1 MQRTNRSNP
10 CLIGAHCR
18 GGSIL
23 PMQLDAFNGTANTTA
38 VVKASPLSLLLV
50 LPDPVQS
57 GNATAP
63 VQVTGMV
70 YNDDGSTVHVSV
82 LSRLCSA

>member
-1 MQRTNRSNP
+1 
-10 CLIGAHCR
+10 
-18 GGSIL
+18 
-23 PMQLDAFNGTANTTA
+23 MQLDAFNGTANTTA

-63 VQVTGMV
+63 VQLTGMV
-70 YNDDGSTVHVSV
+70 YNDDGSTVHVSAQAA
-82 LSRLCSA
+82 LSVEQL